1 MKQGAFTPRW
11 HGPYEV
17 KAICNSC
24 VATTVKGNC
33 DGTTCLSANHS
44 KVLRINKCH
53 CLLLLPS
60 RSTAAI
66 PWRPDERK
74 VSGPTCIRLGQRIS
88 LTHNLKC
95 GRWVWK
101 YSKGPSTQKITVAPK
116 ETITWPPG
124 LPDPNCTPQ
133 ICCSSGTHLQETFR
147 THSSTKIHAQPHR
160 LVST

>member
-88 LTHNLKC
+88 LTHNLKWEV
-95 GRWVWK
+95 GVEILQGAIHK
-101 YSKGPSTQKITVAPK
+101 KITVAPK

-124 LPDPNCTPQ
+124 LVPDPNCTPQ
-133 ICCSSGTHLQETFR
+133 ICCSSGTHLQETFQD
-147 THSSTKIHAQPHR
+147 TLEHQIHAQPHC